1 MAQQR
6 LLPKV
11 RFKKCGVTR
20 HPDRILSIIMLNNP
34 FPSLKETAL
43 QVALKALINQEIEE
57 FGVVT
62 ELDIDTNKKTM
73 RVELD
78 LKGETSP
85 ILINVASYALSEKN
99 GATHLALENV
109 IASREW
115 IAAVLNKYVVGRAF
129 QLPRAAKMLL

>member
-1 MAQQR
+1 
-6 LLPKV
+6 
-11 RFKKCGVTR
+11 
-20 HPDRILSIIMLNNP
+20 MLNNP